1 VHGARFFIEF
11 LEAADKLPME
21 ASLTLC
27 SGSQASL
34 CRIASR
40 HKPGGRFHAFWFNII
55 VTGRV
60 PPETHAPKTFLQ

>member
-1 VHGARFFIEF
+1 VHGAQFFIEF

-34 CRIASR
+34 CRIAAR
-40 HKPGGRFHAFWFNII
+40 HKPGGFHAFWCNIF
-55 VTGRV
+55 VTV
-60 PPETHAPKTFLQ
+60 ECLPETHAPKTFLQ